1 MAMYSAKEM
10 KSKIGNGKSK
20 VREME
25 VKDNKAMKLWIPKD
39 EFIHLVKHFN
49 IQNVEKFKHARSKAV
64 TCINSDVD
72 EEKKVC
78 PVCDYID
85 SLWKQWRST
94 VDKDEKLTLQN
105 KINRLIADFYYVN
118 AVNVTGKNKDNIK
131 ELLKSGDYSD
141 LKCESLRI
149 TPPIFKQIC
158 AIISPDDDEDGADI
172 ATVLWTYKKAVTGQ
186 TRYTI
191 TEDIGNPIALLLQ
204 KRIEQICG
212 RAEKDG
218 GYIDLDK
225 GYNEHQEQKAYI
237 AKLYGD
243 EDEED
248 ADVLDDDEDEAKP
261 AKKSSAPKKA
271 VKKEPEVEEDEEDVS
286 LDDLDEEPVKPAKK
300 PAKPA
305 SKKVV
310 EEDDDLDI
318 DDELEAG
325 KQIEDIDP
333 DEAPAPKKITPAKAA
348 KKPSDDDDDFDIDDE
363 EIDVKPAKKPAKPAP
378 KKAVEEDDDF
388 DDLDEEPKPAKK
400 TPAPAKKPAVK
411 KPVIDDDD
419 DLEIDD
425 DFDDEDI

>member
-1 MAMYSAKEM
+1 MYSAKEM

-25 VKDNKAMKLWIPKD
+25 IKDNKAMKLWIPKD

-118 AVNVTGKNKDNIK
+118 AVNVTGKSKDDIK

-172 ATVLWTYKKAVTGQ
+172 STVLWTYKKAVTGQ

-261 AKKSSAPKKA
+261 AKKPAKPAPKKA
-271 VKKEPEVEEDEEDVS
+271 
-286 LDDLDEEPVKPAKK
+286 
-300 PAKPA
+300 
-305 SKKVV
+305 V

-348 KKPSDDDDDFDIDDE
+348 KKPSDDDDDFDIDDD

-388 DDLDEEPKPAKK
+388 DDLDEEPAKPVKK
-400 TPAPAKKPAVK
+400 TSAPAKKPAVK